1 MTTLMV
7 THPVVDFD
15 SWQSSFAAG
24 AAIRDRHG
32 ATAVRVLRDGAG
44 VKFKTIE
51 AVLHGVPV
59 VSTHVGAEGVG
70 PDELFVQVADDP
82 VALSDALV
90 RVLTDPA
97 AAIPVAEAA
106 QRWAER
112 EFSAERFVESVSAAW
127 AL

>member
-44 VKFKTIE
+44 VVGLIDFPDE
-51 AVLHGVPV
+51 AAVQAFLADPALRAPIDGVPDR
-59 VSTHVGAEGVG
+59 
-70 PDELFVQVADDP
+70 PQ
-82 VALSDALV
+82 V
-90 RVLTDPA
+90 RVLHDLA
-97 AAIPVAEAA
+97 GRAG
-106 QRWAER
+106 
-112 EFSAERFVESVSAAW
+112 
-127 AL
+127 